1 MVRSSKSLS
10 KNSDTSL
17 LFTSEVV
24 PSESDSSKTAENEPA
39 SKPKKRRASKKT
51 DKSIAP
57 PQHGDTTGCL
67 DLFGANPSPVEPAF
81 TSDEKPSNAESSNEA
96 LPSTLDSATL
106 TNAEEEKNAEQL
118 ISCSDLAAQEVSS
131 DLTSEPSTPILEEQ
145 RLFEPIPKESTPTP
159 PIVESKSEVPDSTL
173 NLQQPETHII
183 EESSRSQEEET
194 STETQI
200 EEEVASPDV
209 QVPSTTSGVVASQEN
224 SNAISDPVMDPHV
237 PQNSPRSPIVTSK
250 KSVGYQV
257 VARRYRPQIF
267 SELIGQETVARALS
281 NAIKTDRVGHAY
293 LFTGARGVG
302 KTSCARIF
310 AKSLNCVNG
319 PTTTPCLKC
328 DSCIGISTGED
339 VDVVEIDG
347 ASNRGVDEIRQ
358 LRQNVAIAPSR
369 SHFKIYIIDEVHMLT
384 REAFNALLKTLE
396 EPPTRVKFIFCTTEP
411 NKIPVTILSRCQR
424 FDFSSI
430 NGVSIA
436 SRLEQIAKTEGA
448 SAEDGV
454 FEILARRAN
463 GSMRDAQSLL
473 EQLLSFAPNNITQ
486 DDVHKMLGSVDD
498 RKIFDLLNAIADNN
512 AKKVFETLDQ
522 AVNWGV
528 DFGILMEQV
537 LGVFRDLMVISSGCG
552 AESLLYSPRGRFSTL
567 QEVSSNFG
575 IRRILA
581 SLQILEQTIQH
592 MRFTAQV
599 RVVAEIALVRLC
611 NLTAFQSIDSL
622 INQLK
627 TGTQVSAALA
637 PSEVD
642 AEKKNDRVTDTEH
655 IPQETRLQNQP
666 SKETTN
672 QSFSNVVEPFPIEAL
687 PQHVPTEFSSPQG
700 GSSSPLLEREEVAPW
715 ISFSQERLRQI
726 WFNATDEG
734 VLLSSYAH
742 LISDIRVDEHKF
754 YTVVFPQDCQLQ
766 CEYCENNKA
775 VILQRITSQ
784 IKDVPNLRFTIEPST
799 LVQPTHVLEE
809 PAPRPT
815 TRQVIE
821 SVGKE
826 VHNAFSDT
834 APSPLKPEVS
844 STPIDVINR
853 KISKDQVE
861 SNVVVKSIQD
871 VLEAELI
878 EVLPPLIPEKKHS
891 IFGN

>member
-1 MVRSSKSLS
+1 MARSSKSLS
-10 KNSDTSL
+10 KNSDSSL

-24 PSESDSSKTAENEPA
+24 PSESDSSKTAENEPT
-39 SKPKKRRASKKT
+39 SKPRKRRSSKKT

-57 PQHGDTTGCL
+57 PQDRETMGGL
-67 DLFGANPSPVEPAF
+67 DLFGASPSPVEPAVA
-81 TSDEKPSNAESSNEA
+81 SYEKPSNSESSNET
-96 LPSTLDSATL
+96 LPSPLDVATL
-106 TNAEEEKNAEQL
+106 TIAEEEKNDEQL
-118 ISCSDLAAQEVSS
+118 MSCSNLATQEVSS
-131 DLTSEPSTPILEEQ
+131 DLTFDPSTPTLENQ
-145 RLFEPIPKESTPTP
+145 KLFEPIPEESTPTP
-159 PIVESKSEVPDSTL
+159 PVVESKLEVPEPTL
-173 NLQQPETHII
+173 SLQQPETLII
-183 EESSRSQEEET
+183 EESSKSQEEET
-194 STETQI
+194 SPETQT
-200 EEEVASPDV
+200 EEEVSSAVV
-209 QVPSTTSGVVASQEN
+209 QPPSTTLEVVASQDN
-224 SNAISDPVMDPHV
+224 SNASSAPITK
-237 PQNSPRSPIVTSK
+237 PRIPKNPPLSPITSSK

-281 NAIKTDRVGHAY
+281 NAIETDRVGHAY

-473 EQLLSFAPNNITQ
+473 EQLLSFAPNHITQ

-528 DFGILMEQV
+528 DFGVLMEQI
-537 LGVFRDLMVISSGCG
+537 LGVFRDLMVVSSGCG

-567 QEVSSNFG
+567 QEVSNNFG

-592 MRFTAQV
+592 MRFSAQV
-599 RVVAEIALVRLC
+599 RVVAEIAFVRLC
-611 NLTAFQSIDSL
+611 NLTAFQTIDSL

-627 TGTQVSAALA
+627 TGTLVSATLA

-642 AEKKNDRVTDTEH
+642 DEKK
-655 IPQETRLQNQP
+655 
-666 SKETTN
+666 
-672 QSFSNVVEPFPIEAL
+672 
-687 PQHVPTEFSSPQG
+687 
-700 GSSSPLLEREEVAPW
+700 
-715 ISFSQERLRQI
+715 
-726 WFNATDEG
+726 
-734 VLLSSYAH
+734 
-742 LISDIRVDEHKF
+742 
-754 YTVVFPQDCQLQ
+754 
-766 CEYCENNKA
+766 
-775 VILQRITSQ
+775 
-784 IKDVPNLRFTIEPST
+784 
-799 LVQPTHVLEE
+799 
-809 PAPRPT
+809 
-815 TRQVIE
+815 
-821 SVGKE
+821 
-826 VHNAFSDT
+826 
-834 APSPLKPEVS
+834 KPE
-844 STPIDVINR
+844 
-853 KISKDQVE
+853 
-861 SNVVVKSIQD
+861 
-871 VLEAELI
+871 
-878 EVLPPLIPEKKHS
+878 
-891 IFGN
+891 